1 MQGDRETP
9 STGCTRVERSRPYRL
24 LVGALRVAWFA
35 CTFAIFA
42 MIVTLVV
49 RSPQFVMVYRAG
61 MLAVWVATAYAGV
74 MFLLLISRFPELSG
88 NDRLRSRASVL
99 VALLLADLLDP
110 E

>member
-42 MIVTLVV
+42 MIVALVV

-88 NDRLRSRASVL
+88 NGRLGTRASVL